1 MRNDRYLVA
10 IEWFFRVTS
19 WIAAFAVASLVV
31 GVVALL
37 LAPEQIAPHVARAL
51 EAHAFEPGQIAGQ
64 LVLLLSVVAVAAAV
78 DYALFRC
85 SWKLFRALRTEGRA
99 SEGILSRLTVMSRLF
114 LAAFGAELLSKVV
127 ASVMVAGDRASVWI
141 HIAKQEAIRPDW
153 FGFFYPDF
161 EGMTAFWMF
170 LLCTFLV
177 RFLRRHGELEQ
188 NVARL
193 EQEQQLTV

>member
-1 MRNDRYLVA
+1 MRHDRYLTA

-19 WIAAFAVASLVV
+19 WVAAFAVVSLVV

-37 LAPEQIAPHVARAL
+37 VAPGAIAPHVAKAL
-51 EAHAFEPGQIAGQ
+51 EAHAFDPSQVAGQ

-85 SWKLFRALRTEGRA
+85 TWKLFRALRTEGRA
-99 SEGILSRLTVMSRLF
+99 SEGLLSRLTVMSRLF
-114 LAAFGAELLSKVV
+114 LAAFGAELLAKVV
-127 ASVMVAGDRASVWI
+127 ASIMVGGDRGGIWLHV
-141 HIAKQEAIRPDW
+141 AKQEAVRPDW

-188 NVARL
+188 SVARL
-193 EQEQQLTV
+193 EEEQQLTV